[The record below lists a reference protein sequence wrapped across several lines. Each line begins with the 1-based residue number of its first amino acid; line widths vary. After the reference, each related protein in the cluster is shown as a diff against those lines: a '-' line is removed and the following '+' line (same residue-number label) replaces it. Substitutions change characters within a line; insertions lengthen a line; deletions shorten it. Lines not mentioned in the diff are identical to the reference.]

1 VRRRS
6 PFRRAITDAQRARAH
21 RDQYAPED
29 FDKDRQA
36 AVAAAAVRA
45 TVYVA
50 DRWDLVPGRAIT
62 LRRIGAGKPRE
73 LKVPRLDFW
82 PRGLPPGWKVAG

>member
-1 VRRRS
+1 VSRRN

-29 FDKDRQA
+29 FDRDRRW
-36 AVAAAAVRA
+36 AVAAVGAGGR
-45 TVYVA
+45 
-50 DRWDLVPGRAIT
+50 RWDLVPGEAVT

-73 LKVPRLDFW
+73 LKVPRLECW